1 MSSWAPNINRRIIP
15 KANPILK
22 VIHNNSGFFSC
33 CSFQLHMIVEYF
45 NRHKKLPEIVDSSEQ
60 FDWYRPGT
68 METYFTTESSLSIT
82 IKKRVDYE
90 HHYQYLNY
98 KKLDY
103 KGLAPFIVKYFTPS
117 SEIKDIMAEMELK
130 YPLDYANTC
139 CLFYRGN
146 DKATE
151 TALSSYSD
159 YIVRAKAV
167 LQANPKTQFLVQ
179 SDETEFIETMVAE
192 FPNRVVWFK
201 DEIRHI
207 RKSVTTVDK
216 VFQGDNYRFSKYF
229 LAITLIMAKCGTII
243 CGTGNCSI
251 WIALFRGNAEGMQQF
266 LNRRWL

>member
-1 MSSWAPNINRRIIP
+1 MSSWAPTIHRKIIP
-15 KANPILK
+15 KGNPVLK
-22 VIHNNSGFFSC
+22 VRHNNSGFFSC

-45 NRHKKLPEIVDSSEQ
+45 NRHKKLPEIVDSSDQ

-68 METYFTTESSLSIT
+68 METYFTTRGDLDIPF
-82 IKKRVDYE
+82 KRGIHYE
-90 HHYQYLNY
+90 HDHQY
-98 KKLDY
+98 LDY
-103 KGLAPFIVKYFTPS
+103 KTLDYRGIAPFIVKYFTPS
-117 SEIKDIMAEMELK
+117 PEIKGIMAEMEAK

-167 LQANPKTQFLVQ
+167 LQSNPKTQFLVQ

-207 RKSVTTVDK
+207 RKSMTTVDK
-216 VFQGDNYRFSKYF
+216 VFEGDNYRFSKYY
-229 LAITLIMAKCGTII
+229 LAITLIMAKCGVIV

-251 WIALFRGNAEGMQQF
+251 WIALFRGSSKGIQQY
-266 LNRRWL
+266 LRNGWL

>member
-1 MSSWAPNINRRIIP
+1 MSSWAPTIHRKIIP
-15 KANPILK
+15 KGNPVLK
-22 VIHNNSGFFSC
+22 VRHNNSGFFSC

-45 NRHKKLPEIVDSSEQ
+45 NRHKKLPEIVDSSDQ

-68 METYFTTESSLSIT
+68 METYFTTRGDLDIPF
-82 IKKRVDYE
+82 KRRINYE
-90 HHYQYLNY
+90 HYHQY
-98 KKLDY
+98 LDY
-103 KGLAPFIVKYFTPS
+103 KTLDYRGIAPFIVKYFTPS
-117 SEIKDIMAEMELK
+117 PEIRAIMAEMQAK

-167 LQANPKTQFLVQ
+167 LQANPKIQFLVQ

-192 FPNRVVWFK
+192 FPNKVVWFK

-207 RKSVTTVDK
+207 RKCITTVDK
-216 VFQGDNYRFSKYF
+216 VFKEDNYQFSKYY
-229 LAITLIMAKCGTII
+229 LAITLIMAKCGVII

-251 WIALFRGNAEGMQQF
+251 WIALFRGSAKGVQQY
-266 LNRRWL
+266 LRNGWL